1 MNLRTRRTSFFFAAL
16 ATLALAFVCVLPVTH
31 LHAQEE
37 KAPAA
42 EQKPAAGAEPAQE
55 SAGKETA
62 EKAEKAEPEEKKSAA
77 EEGQEAPS
85 VQALARMTGMTPA
98 HAYWFAM
105 ILNFGIVTFF
115 IVFVIVKKMP
125 GAFRARTSLIQKGME
140 DARKS
145 SEAAR
150 ARLTEVEGRLSRLD
164 TEIARMRSEAEEM
177 SRAEEK
183 RMLSEGEA
191 ERRRIV
197 SAAEQ
202 EIAAAAGVARR
213 ELKAYAAELAVD
225 LATKKI
231 RVEKSTDQALVSE
244 FTAGLGK
251 DGN

>member
-1 MNLRTRRTSFFFAAL
+1 MNLRARRTSFFFAAL
-16 ATLALAFVCVLPVTH
+16 ATLALAFVCVLPATH

-42 EQKPAAGAEPAQE
+42 EQKPAARAEPAQE
-55 SAGKETA
+55 SAGKKE
-62 EKAEKAEPEEKKSAA
+62 AA
-77 EEGQEAPS
+77 EEKEQTAEDEGKAS
-85 VQALARMTGMTPA
+85 GAVQGLAKITGMTVD
-98 HAYWFAM
+98 HAYWFSV
-105 ILNFGIVTFF
+105 ILNFVLVAF
-115 IVFVIVKKMP
+115 ILVYFAVKKLP
-125 GAFRARTSLIQKGME
+125 GTFRDRTTSIQKGME
-140 DARKS
+140 EARKS
-145 SEAAR
+145 SEAAQ
-150 ARLTEVEGRLSRLD
+150 ARLAEVEGRLSRLD
-164 TEIARMRSEAEEM
+164 TEIAKMRSEAEEM

-183 RMLSEGEA
+183 RLLSEGEA

-202 EIAAAAGVARR
+202 EIAAAAGGARR

-244 FTAGLGK
+244 FTAGMGK